1 MKNRKRKLRIS
12 FFAKL
17 LIMYLF
23 IGIIMIFIFISG
35 NKTVRLTSTML
46 NMAFSQQA
54 RPLAQVIRFQSWAN
68 KIRILEAE
76 LPKLTDY
83 FAVIGAVGDLK
94 KESEEFGKELNDF
107 ISVFFREGDERASR
121 LTKGWNL
128 YQKNLE
134 RSMKLALEM
143 NMDEVS
149 NISTYMSRPRFRIF
163 SKHLENISS
172 YAESIASQKYTRAVS
187 KLESKR
193 KAFLWMSVAGILLGV
208 IFAFFL
214 SRSLSSRV
222 NILIKGAIR
231 LAEGDT
237 GYSMQIK
244 GNDEIGDLAAS
255 FNHMQ
260 EKMQTREQALQ
271 KAHNELEQRVD
282 ERTAELKKI
291 NKELQAEITERKRA
305 EEELRNSEEKS
316 RAILRAIPD
325 VIFRFR
331 EDGVFLSFEG
341 ASENLYVEPEEFLGR
356 KPHDILPPEIAEL
369 TVLSIENALDS
380 GELQVYEYQ
389 LPIKGEPRHF
399 ESRMVPNKKN
409 ETLCIIR
416 DITMHKR
423 AEIEKEKL
431 QTQLQHALRMESIGT
446 LAGGVAHNFNNL
458 LMSILGNASLLLMTI
473 EPEHPHYEKLKKI
486 EEYVQKGA
494 ELTNQITGF
503 ARGGKYEVRPANL
516 NNIVRKSSEMFGH
529 TRKEINICT
538 EYQKNVW
545 TVEADHG
552 QIEQALLN
560 LYVNAWQAMPRGG
573 DLYIQT
579 ENVIL
584 TDFYVK
590 PYEAAPGKYVK
601 VSVSDTGEGMDK
613 VIIHRIF
620 DPFFTTRDSG
630 KGTGLGLA
638 SVYGIIKNHRG
649 IINVYSE
656 PDEGTIFNIF
666 IPASDQSAVKNKK
679 LLDDVLKGDETLLL
693 VDDEERIV
701 SVGVQI
707 LEKLGYTALI
717 ARSGKEALEIYS
729 KEQDRIDLIVLDMVM
744 PEMGGGE
751 CYDRLKQINP
761 DVKIVLSSGY
771 SVKSQAKE
779 IMDKGCDG
787 FIQKPFSIIAL
798 SHKLR
803 DILDS

>member
-1 MKNRKRKLRIS
+1 MENRQKKLRIS

-17 LIMYLF
+17 LMMYLI
-23 IGIIMIFIFISG
+23 IGIIMVFIFISG
-35 NKTVRLTSTML
+35 NKTFQLTSTML
-46 NMAFSQQA
+46 NRTFSQHV
-54 RPLAQVIRFQSWAN
+54 RPLAQVIKFQSRAN

-76 LPKLTDY
+76 LPRLTDY
-83 FAVIGAVGDLK
+83 FAVIGAVDELK
-94 KESEEFGKELNDF
+94 KESEEFDKELHDF
-107 ISVFFREGDERASR
+107 ISVFFRDGDDRASR
-121 LTKGWNL
+121 LIKGWDL

-143 NMDEVS
+143 NMAEVS
-149 NISTYMSRPRFRIF
+149 DISTYMSRPRFRIF
-163 SKHLENISS
+163 SKRLEHISS
-172 YAESIASQKYTRAVS
+172 HTESVALQEYTRAVE

-193 KAFLWMSVAGILLGV
+193 NAFLWMSVIGTGLGV

-214 SRSLSSRV
+214 SRSLSSRI
-222 NILIKGAIR
+222 NILTRGAIR

-237 GYSMQIK
+237 GYSIQIK
-244 GNDEIGDLAAS
+244 GNDEIGDLASS

-260 EKMQTREQALQ
+260 EKIQRRGQALQ
-271 KAHNELEQRVD
+271 KAHSDLEQRVD
-282 ERTAELKKI
+282 ARTAELKKA
-291 NKELQAEITERKRA
+291 NKELQSEITERKRA
-305 EEELRNSEEKS
+305 EEELINSEEKS

-325 VIFRFR
+325 LIFRFR

-341 ASENLYVEPEEFLGR
+341 LTENLYIEPEEFLGR
-356 KPHDILPPEIAEL
+356 KPHDVLPPEIAEL
-369 TVLSIENALDS
+369 TMLNIKKALDS
-380 GELQVYEYQ
+380 GELQIYEYK
-389 LPIKGEPRHF
+389 LPVKGELCHF
-399 ESRMVPNKKN
+399 ESRMILSKKN
-409 ETLCIIR
+409 ETLCMIR
-416 DITMHKR
+416 DITMRKR

-431 QTQLQHALRMESIGT
+431 QIQLQHALRMESIGT

-473 EPEHPHYEKLKKI
+473 NSEHPHYEKLKKI
-486 EEYVQKGA
+486 EECVQKGA
-494 ELTNQITGF
+494 ELTGQITGF
-503 ARGGKYEVRPANL
+503 ARGGKYEVRPADL
-516 NNIVRKSSEMFGH
+516 NNIVKRSSEMFGQ
-529 TRKEINICT
+529 TRKEINIHT
-538 EYQKNVW
+538 EYQEKVW

-552 QIEQALLN
+552 QVEQALLN
-560 LYVNAWQAMPRGG
+560 LYVNAWQAMPGGG
-573 DLYIQT
+573 DMYIQT

-590 PYEAAPGKYVK
+590 PYDTVPGKYVK

-613 VIIHRIF
+613 IIIQRIF

-638 SVYGIIKNHRG
+638 SVYGIIKNHGG

-666 IPASDQSAVKNKK
+666 IPASDQGAVKGKK
-679 LLDDVLKGDETLLL
+679 LLEDILKGNETLLL

-701 SVGVQI
+701 SVGIQM
-707 LEKLGYTALI
+707 LEKLGYTLLV
-717 ARSGKEALEIYS
+717 ARSGKEALEIYR

-751 CYDRLKQINP
+751 CHDRLKQINP
-761 DVKIVLSSGY
+761 DIKILLSSGY
-771 SVKSQAKE
+771 SVRSQAKE
-779 IMDKGCDG
+779 IMEKGCDG